1 MMSEDQLS
9 RLTATLETSA
19 RQIDLTFA
27 RAGER
32 LGEGLTLFEGLK
44 ERLSLLSGELSGPEI
59 ARAGTDLTGLAA
71 ELKRLSASLSG
82 ETGALRSL
90 ASHSADA
97 SQALE
102 RLLTHMRLITILAR
116 GARIES
122 VSVQTTGRDFG
133 DFTNEILALT
143 TQAQRTVEACAR
155 DHDRLSSML
164 AAALAAQR
172 DFEGRYGAALA
183 ALAGKLELTLAEV
196 ALRQQ
201 KSLALTQ
208 DAAVHSGK
216 IAMAAGGAII
226 ALQSGDSIRQ
236 RLEHAIAGLRI
247 AASLAGNAGPGAGL
261 SAAERAATEQVLR
274 RLESAQ
280 LHASATTLAGD
291 ADAIEQALA
300 LLAGDTAA
308 LIDLVRSLYGGAD
321 AKSASF
327 LENLESELAEASEL
341 LGKCDIARAGV
352 DRVTAALATVLQTC
366 QQTVSALAGTVSSI
380 VLIGM
385 NAGLRAARLGSGGR
399 SLVIIAQELKLAADD
414 IAADAERLTPTFT
427 AMQAAA
433 ASLNGAD
440 KLDAAHFAALDETM
454 RRSLDIMRQTSDRLG
469 KALDQLTR
477 EGRGF
482 STVVAEARLSFSNA
496 GAMSDLIASGA
507 DQLATG
513 VPKYLPDDSPAEAVR
528 RILQEQVWPNYTMA
542 AERTIHQAVLEECGI
557 AASTPQAGAKAP
569 AEAEAEALDEFL
581 F

>member
-9 RLTATLETSA
+9 RLIGTLETSA
-19 RQIDLTFA
+19 RQIDVTFA

-44 ERLSLLSGELSGPEI
+44 ERLSLLSGELSGSEI
-59 ARAGTDLTGLAA
+59 ARAGTDLTRLAA

-90 ASHSADA
+90 AGHSGEA

-122 VSVQTTGRDFG
+122 VSVQTAGRDFG

-164 AAALAAQR
+164 GAALAAQR
-172 DFEGRYGAALA
+172 DFEGRYGMALA

-247 AASLAGNAGPGAGL
+247 VVSLRGNAGSGAGL
-261 SAAERAATEQVLR
+261 SAAERAAAEPVLR
-274 RLESAQ
+274 RLEAAQ

-300 LLAGDTAA
+300 LLAGDTAT
-308 LIDLVRSLYGGAD
+308 LIELVHSLYGGAD

-327 LENLESELAEASEL
+327 LQNLESELAEASEL

-366 QQTVSALAGTVSSI
+366 QQTVSALADTVSSI

-414 IAADAERLTPTFT
+414 IAADAERLTPTFD

-433 ASLNGAD
+433 ASLSGAD

-454 RRSLDIMRQTSDRLG
+454 RRSLDIMRQTGDRLG

-496 GAMSDLIASGA
+496 GATSDLIASGA
-507 DQLATG
+507 DQLTAG
-513 VPKYLPDDSPAEAVR
+513 ALEQRLDDGLADAVR
-528 RILQEQVWPNYTMA
+528 RILQEQVWPSYTMT
-542 AERTIHQAVLEECGI
+542 AERTIHLAVLEECGI
-557 AASTPQAGAKAP
+557 AAATPQAAAKAP
-569 AEAEAEALDEFL
+569 AETKALDEFL